1 MLSRVHAHSDSRKQ
15 FTQFLVRVLAAQ
27 ASDVLGWLLATA
39 GLFTFLITSKF
50 TYSRTEAIR
59 NWRWKMKTRLVLS
72 PETGSFNNVV
82 CVCICI
88 GVGTHEES
96 VKAL

>member
-1 MLSRVHAHSDSRKQ
+1 
-15 FTQFLVRVLAAQ
+15 
-27 ASDVLGWLLATA
+27 
-39 GLFTFLITSKF
+39 
-50 TYSRTEAIR
+50 
-59 NWRWKMKTRLVLS
+59 MKTRLVLS